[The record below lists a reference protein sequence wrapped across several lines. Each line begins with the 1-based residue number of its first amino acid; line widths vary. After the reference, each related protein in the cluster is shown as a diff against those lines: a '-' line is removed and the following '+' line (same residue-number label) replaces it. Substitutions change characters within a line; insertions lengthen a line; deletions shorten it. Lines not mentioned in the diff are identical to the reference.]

1 MDEVVECLSKHLE
14 DNFLNRLIA
23 AHDFTLMVDETMDMG
38 DRFELAIFVR
48 YIDSDSHEIQEEF
61 LGMVEIVG
69 SKGAEALCAK
79 ICNFL
84 QEKGINIKNMKF
96 NGMDGTNAIR
106 KYLDYNGSFVIS
118 HNIPNT

>member
-1 MDEVVECLSKHLE
+1 
-14 DNFLNRLIA
+14 
-23 AHDFTLMVDETMDMG
+23 
-38 DRFELAIFVR
+38 
-48 YIDSDSHEIQEEF
+48 
-61 LGMVEIVG
+61 MVEIVG